1 MFGGEN
7 LALESLKIRGWRRCS
22 WISFIFLW
30 FSDSLKFYLLF
41 SEFNN
46 FLFLLKIVA
55 RDELAQD
62 FQMRSKKKRLS
73 SRKLLC
79 WNMRDVL
86 AFVTVVT
93 ALLYITARARAH
105 KVNYEFEVRARMI
118 RVNRNSFIF
127 RLIMINYAFKNS
139 PDNSVILKKLFDD
152 SFRTSRD
159 LKSFDLHRYI
169 TAN

>member
-1 MFGGEN
+1 M
-7 LALESLKIRGWRRCS
+7 
-22 WISFIFLW
+22 
-30 FSDSLKFYLLF
+30 LF

-118 RVNRNSFIF
+118 RVNSHSLIF
-127 RLIMINYAFKNS
+127 DR
-139 PDNSVILKKLFDD
+139 
-152 SFRTSRD
+152 
-159 LKSFDLHRYI
+159 
-169 TAN
+169 